1 MDFNYDNT
9 VSAGDNLKNY
19 WQFFSKKFY
28 SSDIELKIFM
38 AANNFSPVKID
49 FYGYLI
55 DYITDLMYDPALTK
69 ECVLDIIYD
78 LEKVIKGDIPDYL
91 IRDCILEKINSLYNS
106 ESECQFIMLSED
118 DLEEIQSI
126 ITGEMN
132 GCYISFSN
140 ESKFKNNFNESDSTL
155 YISSNQDPTSFN
167 TIEIEDDSDKNTLF
181 LI

>member
-28 SSDIELKIFM
+28 SSDIELKISM
-38 AANNFSPVKID
+38 TANNLSPVRID

-55 DYITDLMYDPALTK
+55 DYITDLVYDPALTK
-69 ECVLDIIYD
+69 ELVIDLIYD
-78 LEKVIKGDIPDYL
+78 LERVIKGDIPDHL
-91 IRDCILEKINSLYNS
+91 IRDCILEKINRLNNS
-106 ESECQFIMLSED
+106 ESKYQLMLTED

-126 ITGEMN
+126 ITGETN
-132 GCYISFSN
+132 GCHISFSN
-140 ESKFKNNFNESDSTL
+140 ESKFKNIFNESDSTL
-155 YISSNQDPTSFN
+155 YISSNQDSTDFN
-167 TIEIEDDSDKNTLF
+167 TVKIENDSDTNTLF